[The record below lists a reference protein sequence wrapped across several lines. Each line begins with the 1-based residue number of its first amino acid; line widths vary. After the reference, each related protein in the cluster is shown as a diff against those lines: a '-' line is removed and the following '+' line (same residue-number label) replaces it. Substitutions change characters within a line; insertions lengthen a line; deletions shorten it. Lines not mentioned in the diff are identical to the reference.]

1 MATAAAF
8 GRNRPSLLL
17 LLKTTVQTHKMKE
30 GKADYRAF
38 SRRAL
43 KDHAPLGSPRVEGGG
58 RGAQEVCK
66 SLELI

>member
-43 KDHAPLGSPRVEGGG
+43 KDHAPLGSPRVGGG